1 MPVRK
6 VERIFLW
13 QLNSLGRIDTHQ
25 EILKVAAV
33 EDVTD
38 TESKIRNLL
47 FRNNIRPKKS
57 ILVGGTLDVD
67 FSSTPTGIKDRVRAQ
82 DILENP

>member
-13 QLNSLGRIDTHQ
+13 QLNSLGRIDTQ
-25 EILKVAAV
+25 REILKVAAIQ
-33 EDVTD
+33 DVTD
-38 TESKIRNLL
+38 TESKVRNLL

-57 ILVGGTLDVD
+57 VLVGGTLDVD
-67 FSSTPTGIKDRVRAQ
+67 FSSTSTSIEDRVRAQ

>member
-13 QLNSLGRIDTHQ
+13 QLNSLGRIDTRRG
-25 EILKVAAV
+25 ILKVAAV
-33 EDVTD
+33 QDVTD
-38 TESKIRNLL
+38 TESKVRSLL

-67 FSSTPTGIKDRVRAQ
+67 FSSTPRGIADRLEAQ
-82 DILENP
+82 DILENL